1 MTSSRSRFFSI
12 RNAIAEM
19 VASSNIPEPTVVLL
33 PLLLLVTMIE
43 DDCAFDTILFSSAMS
58 ASRVVGLELSSAAI
72 NPFNAAATLFS
83 VAEDSGWPRVSK
95 LKLTCPDLVDGK
107 SNSHSSAELYRA
119 RRARTDRSS
128 NLTQIKNN

>member
-43 DDCAFDTILFSSAMS
+43 DDWAFDTILFSSAMS
-58 ASRVVGLELSSAAI
+58 ASRVVGFELSSAAI

-95 LKLTCPDLVDGK
+95 LKLTCPDLDGK